1 MKLFFRIFFKLVQA
15 IVGPVLLLGDWLTT
29 PKGIKR
35 PDAEQQAVDVRT
47 QKLALYQFKA
57 CPFCI
62 KARRAIK
69 RLSLNIQTRDALR
82 DARHRQDLLC
92 FRSRHL
98 NPHTLTDDPLVGC
111 DIDANFK
118 HV

>member
-1 MKLFFRIFFKLVQA
+1 M
-15 IVGPVLLLGDWLTT
+15 GDWLTT

-82 DARHRQDLLC
+82 DARHRQELLDGGGELKVPC
-92 FRSRHL
+92 LRIVDERGGVTWMYESDDI
-98 NPHTLTDDPLVGC
+98 TDYLQAEFGEPSPV
-111 DIDANFK
+111 AA
-118 HV
+118 